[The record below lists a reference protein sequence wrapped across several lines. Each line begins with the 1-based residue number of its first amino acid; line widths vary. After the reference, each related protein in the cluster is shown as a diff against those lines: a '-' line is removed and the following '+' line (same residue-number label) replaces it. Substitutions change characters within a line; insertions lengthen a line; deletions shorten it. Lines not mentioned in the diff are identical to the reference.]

1 MSFNGTVTPA
11 GPEDLDALAAVEAA
25 CFSRPWSRESLAAAL
40 ADPHTLLLTARLDG
54 TVAGYAGMQTVLDEG
69 YIANVAVLPDHRR
82 RGAGEALLDALVRE
96 GAQRGLAFLTLEVRV
111 SNGPAIALYQKRGFR
126 QAGRRRGYYEAPR
139 EDALILTYPYE
150 KGENGKV

>member
-54 TVAGYAGMQTVLDEG
+54 AVAGYAGMQTVLDEG

-82 RGAGEALLDALVRE
+82 LP
-96 GAQRGLAFLTLEVRV
+96 FLPWRCGCPTDRP
-111 SNGPAIALYQKRGFR
+111 SPCTKSGGS
-126 QAGRRRGYYEAPR
+126 GRRAAAGGIMRPPGRTPSS
-139 EDALILTYPYE
+139 
-150 KGENGKV
+150 